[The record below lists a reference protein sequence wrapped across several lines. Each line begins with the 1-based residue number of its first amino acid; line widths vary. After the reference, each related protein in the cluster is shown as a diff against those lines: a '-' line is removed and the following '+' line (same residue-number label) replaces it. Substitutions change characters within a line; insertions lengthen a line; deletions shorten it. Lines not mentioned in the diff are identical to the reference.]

1 MLVLFYFTNMLCAF
15 GVHISVTTL
24 HMECVRSRNTNYENQ
39 RKIQFSIYHY
49 NLVAAHIIITSFDI
63 LAIIITSFG
72 ILTIIITS
80 LAKGKRTKRQTTIH
94 KTQHRKLKINQHE
107 PHKNMLGYL
116 DRIVFL
122 DYVVKSFNFVRTC

>member
-1 MLVLFYFTNMLCAF
+1 
-15 GVHISVTTL
+15 
-24 HMECVRSRNTNYENQ
+24 MECVRSRNTDYENQ

-63 LAIIITSFG
+63 V
-72 ILTIIITS
+72 
-80 LAKGKRTKRQTTIH
+80 AKGKRTKRQTTIH